1 MSAFS
6 QDILELLRL
15 DYGTSPEQATTVQL
29 YDAVSR
35 AAMAQARGRW
45 RTPAQGKRACYFSAE
60 FLMGR
65 MISANL
71 YNMGLLKECASFL
84 AAHGL
89 DLNVFEDIGD
99 AALGNGGLGR
109 LAACFLDSAATS
121 ACRWT
126 ATASGT
132 DTACLSRPLKTVS
145 DGDGGR
151 LAALGDPWS
160 RRRDD
165 EDAVLTFADQTVRA
179 VPYDMPGRRVSYRR
193 NW

>member
-1 MSAFS
+1 MEIEKKLCYNKVKNGTRKGKTHMSAFS

-71 YNMGLLKECASFL
+71 YNLSLIHISF
-84 AAHGL
+84 GQ
-89 DLNVFEDIGD
+89 
-99 AALGNGGLGR
+99 
-109 LAACFLDSAATS
+109 
-121 ACRWT
+121 
-126 ATASGT
+126 
-132 DTACLSRPLKTVS
+132 
-145 DGDGGR
+145 
-151 LAALGDPWS
+151 
-160 RRRDD
+160 RRR
-165 EDAVLTFADQTVRA
+165 ETRISIKMCRGQLTF
-179 VPYDMPGRRVSYRR
+179 
-193 NW
+193 